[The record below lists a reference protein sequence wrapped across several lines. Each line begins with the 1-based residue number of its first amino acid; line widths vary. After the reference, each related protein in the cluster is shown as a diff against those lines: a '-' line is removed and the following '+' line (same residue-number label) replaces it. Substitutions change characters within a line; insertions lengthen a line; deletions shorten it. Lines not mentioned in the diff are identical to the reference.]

1 MSWLAAVTCPA
12 VICVGVGICTALLAA
27 TPTPPPP
34 PPPSPHPQPN
44 PNSDLSPYPVT
55 RTRAWRCVF
64 LVMLAAGACR
74 GCINSVVMFVL
85 VNKHGM
91 TPSSLAAFSA
101 GVILAAIF
109 GNAVIFPRSY
119 DAIGPRA
126 MLSVFCVVTAV
137 SFGSAYASE
146 DYPVL

>member
-1 MSWLAAVTCPA
+1 
-12 VICVGVGICTALLAA
+12 
-27 TPTPPPP
+27 
-34 PPPSPHPQPN
+34 
-44 PNSDLSPYPVT
+44 
-55 RTRAWRCVF
+55 
-64 LVMLAAGACR
+64 MLAAGACR

-109 GNAVIFPRSY
+109 ANAVVFPRSY
-119 DAIGPRA
+119 DALGPRA

-137 SFGSAYASE
+137 SFGTAYASE